1 MKKEACSNGEQQ
13 EVTREEE
20 EEQEPINQSHN
31 TENIQSQ
38 WQLYGHHR
46 HTRKHKATGTHTRAQ
61 AGSRD
66 RPHTE
71 APLWEEELW
80 KG

>member
-1 MKKEACSNGEQQ
+1 MEKEACSNGEQQ
-13 EVTREEE
+13 EVVGKKGEGGGIHQSIT
-20 EEQEPINQSHN
+20 QHWKHPI
-31 TENIQSQ
+31 T
-38 WQLYGHHR
+38 WQLYGHHQ